1 LILWLLTYLVDT
13 IPVPAPFNRVAKIVI
28 TVIGVLILIVLLLN
42 LVGIVE
48 PGRPLLPRP

>member
-1 LILWLLTYLVDT
+1 LILWLLTYLVDA

-42 LVGIVE
+42 LVGLVE